1 MDMTQFLFRSG
12 EFYKSIGVY
21 NVARYS
27 FRIAAERGH
36 IPATRELGILL
47 IQGKGGDMDIYE
59 GSTLLH
65 LAEEAGDEIASV
77 ALDSFLEF

>member
-1 MDMTQFLFRSG
+1 MDVTTFLIG
-12 EFYKSIGVY
+12 EFYKSMGVY
-21 NVARYS
+21 NLARYS

-47 IQGKGGDMDIYE
+47 IQGKGGEMDIYE

-65 LAEEAGDEIASV
+65 LAEEAGDIIASL
-77 ALDSFLEF
+77 ALDSYLEF